1 MEKIK
6 IVVVDDQEYL
16 RKSLEETLAL
26 FDEMECLYS
35 ASNGKDLLE
44 KLKNGP
50 IPHLILMDIN
60 MPEMNGIEATAK
72 ISEAYPDIKVLML
85 TVFEDEHHIFDSIMA
100 GACGYLLKDEK
111 PMVLYE
117 AIHEAMEGGAPMSM
131 SIARKALQLIRTGKP
146 CENSASEAYQLSK
159 REIEILE
166 KIAEG
171 MNYQEIADKL
181 FISPKTVRKH
191 IENIYQKLR
200 VHNKIEA
207 VNLARKHRII
217 SAIV

>member
-1 MEKIK
+1 MEKIR
-6 IVVVDDQEYL
+6 IAVVDDQEYL
-16 RKSLEETLAL
+16 RKGIEETLEL
-26 FDEMECLYS
+26 FDELECIYT
-35 ASNGKDLLE
+35 ASNGKELIE
-44 KLKNGP
+44 KLKQGP
-50 IPHLILMDIN
+50 LPHLILMDIN
-60 MPEMNGIEATAK
+60 MPEMNGVEATAM
-72 ISEAYPDIKVLML
+72 ISEAFPDVKVLML

-111 PMVLYE
+111 PMVLHD
-117 AIHEAMEGGAPMSM
+117 AIHEAIEGGAPISV
-131 SIARKALQLIRTGKP
+131 SIARKALQLIRNGKP
-146 CENSASEAYQLSK
+146 VDQVASVNYELSK

-200 VHNKIEA
+200 VHNKMEA

-217 SAIV
+217 QVLV